1 LQLTLLKSKTL
12 KIDNFIN
19 KKQRKKMNKITVFQK
34 TVIISL
40 LLSIII
46 SLVSYIIIKEYNKK
60 NSESLI
66 KTQTTEE
73 LQMLKS
79 SIETVIRLKEEE
91 CENINK
97 LREKKLTEKIEKI
110 NSFGQ
115 NRKNLEII
123 RKISLNWEEKLIITD
138 IKDRVIYTNTDKKLE
153 EITKSSEYLI
163 KKTENNGYIYIVAT
177 EKQTPNYNQI
187 KDQILSNLSLNI
199 YIATLEDEG
208 IIKKA
213 TILYSPKNEYTN
225 KSLLELITNR
235 NIVSNI
241 YTIPS
246 GIIFYKDKTEKI
258 IGFIKNEKLNYLIIK
273 INEIIERNDNLL
285 LSIIPISII
294 SFVISIILFLLLSH
308 ISYVVYLN
316 KIIKIMEKT
325 REGEIIK
332 VKQSEI
338 PKGIIGKSIEN
349 VSLLISKLEEI
360 VLQIAYVT
368 KNIFNSMQK
377 ISEGNKNLSIRTQ
390 KQASSLEEVGTA
402 IEELTATAKNNV
414 LNMENAKRLAQDTKI
429 SAEEGGEVVY
439 EAVSKIDELEKN
451 SKEIKNIIGIIEEIA
466 FQTNL
471 LALNAS
477 VEAARAGEEG
487 KGFAVVAQEI
497 RKLAKKTSGFAKQ
510 ISQIITETT
519 TNITNTTNLVNNSG
533 IALQKIIDN
542 ITELTNFIEEL
553 TAAFEE
559 ERKGVE
565 EIQVAII
572 DLQKINQDNAELAEN
587 ISNSSNNIIERIE
600 TLESIISFFNIA
612 KKHTE
617 IIKSVKPI
625 ETKNLKI
632 DKIIDTKEDLIDKE
646 GELEEF

>member
-1 LQLTLLKSKTL
+1 
-12 KIDNFIN
+12 
-19 KKQRKKMNKITVFQK
+19 MNKITVFQK